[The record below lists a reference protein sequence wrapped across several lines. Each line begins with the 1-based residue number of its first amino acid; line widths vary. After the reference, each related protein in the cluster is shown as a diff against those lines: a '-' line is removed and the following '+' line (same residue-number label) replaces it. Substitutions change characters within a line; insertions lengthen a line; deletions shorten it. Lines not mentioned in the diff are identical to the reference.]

1 VTGEDHH
8 TDAMIAA
15 LRSPALPTEQAGE
28 AAAVSAMLETISAS
42 SPAGSTWS
50 RASGSTWSKTP
61 GSTWSRSRKGIAI
74 AAVTVASLGVGGL
87 AAAGPGIF
95 VPDFIH
101 DLGGSDDSVADTGG
115 SEFGPDAI
123 TSPTTVPDTTPGD
136 DGDLP
141 AVGTIVGQDD
151 EGAEGAAGAADGD
164 VPDNNE
170 RDGDGTTTPD
180 ADCAETD
187 DGGNHGQTVSDAAR
201 GADPAGGKGDEVSEA
216 ARDCDDSDEDAA
228 QPEDGDDA
236 PGKSGDAPGKSGDA
250 PGNSGDNPG
259 NSGDNPGNS
268 GDNPG
273 NGGTTPRPTQPTT
286 PPQPTRPTTPQP
298 TTPPQPTRPTTPQ
311 PTTPPAPTQ
320 PTTPPAAGGNPGG
333 GNPGG
338 GNPGNGGGK
347 PGG

>member
-1 VTGEDHH
+1 MTGEDHNS
-8 TDAMIAA
+8 DAMIAA
-15 LRSPALPTEQAGE
+15 LRSPALTTEQVGE

-50 RASGSTWSKTP
+50 RAPGSTWSKTP

-95 VPDFIH
+95 VPDFIQ
-101 DLGGSDDSVADTGG
+101 DLGGSDDSVADTGS

-123 TSPTTVPDTTPGD
+123 DAPTTVPDNAPGD
-136 DGDLP
+136 DEGLP

-151 EGAEGAAGAADGD
+151 EGTVGAADGD
-164 VPDNNE
+164 VPQDDE

-187 DGGNHGQTVSDAAR
+187 DGGNHGRTVSDVAR

-216 ARDCDDSDEDAA
+216 AHDCDESDDDAA
-228 QPEDGDDA
+228 QPEDDGDA
-236 PGKSGDAPGKSGDA
+236 PGKSGDAPGK
-250 PGNSGDNPG
+250 
-259 NSGDNPGNS
+259 SGDNPGNS

-273 NGGTTPRPTQPTT
+273 NGGTSPQPAEPTTPPRPTQPTT
-286 PPQPTRPTTPQP
+286 PPQ
-298 TTPPQPTRPTTPQ
+298 
-311 PTTPPAPTQ
+311 PTQ

-333 GNPGG
+333 GNPG
-338 GNPGNGGGK
+338 NGGGK
-347 PGG
+347 PSG